1 MDKSPNRK
9 ESVIVVEQFQEKY
22 PCANLTLF
30 SQNDRL
36 HWSQNV
42 NFLLEKAKGEY
53 VTFIPVDDVIPPG
66 YISRLAECL
75 DRDSSAANCYP
86 VLSIIDKGDTG
97 RRISQKKIMQPSVSG
112 SQHERID
119 QALNV
124 SAIVSFRG
132 LVRRAP
138 HGSFRPFSIPRLF
151 KNFYWADKAQFIRHA
166 IAGAVK
172 RVDVGYGKVYRGN
185 SIHNSMLKKGGTFS
199 SDDIWQAA
207 LQLHATLYDDAHSF
221 ATTSEKTFLSLS
233 SSLTKYLNSLD
244 YDVKLQ
250 DVALKLMEKITQK
263 KRVAI
268 LGGGIQGCLMALMF
282 RKHGYDVSIYDKS
295 SDVMN
300 RASATG
306 EGKVRLRDKGRR

>member
-1 MDKSPNRK
+1 
-9 ESVIVVEQFQEKY
+9 
-22 PCANLTLF
+22 
-30 SQNDRL
+30 
-36 HWSQNV
+36 
-42 NFLLEKAKGEY
+42 
-53 VTFIPVDDVIPPG
+53 
-66 YISRLAECL
+66 
-75 DRDSSAANCYP
+75 
-86 VLSIIDKGDTG
+86 
-97 RRISQKKIMQPSVSG
+97 
-112 SQHERID
+112 
-119 QALNV
+119 
-124 SAIVSFRG
+124 
-132 LVRRAP
+132 
-138 HGSFRPFSIPRLF
+138 
-151 KNFYWADKAQFIRHA
+151 
-166 IAGAVK
+166 
-172 RVDVGYGKVYRGN
+172 
-185 SIHNSMLKKGGTFS
+185 MLKKGGTFS